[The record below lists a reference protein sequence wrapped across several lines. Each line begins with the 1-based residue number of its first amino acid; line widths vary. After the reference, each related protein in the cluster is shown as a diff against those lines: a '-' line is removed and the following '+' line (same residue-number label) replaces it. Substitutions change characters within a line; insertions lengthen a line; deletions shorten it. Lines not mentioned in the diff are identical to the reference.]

1 MIWLP
6 ARQDV
11 LRLHEKL
18 IERTGGSEGIRDIG
32 LIESALARSE
42 AGFGEMSLY
51 PGVVDKAAAIGCGLA
66 KNHGFVDGNK
76 RIGVAVMLLILR
88 RNAVQMRFTQAELIE
103 LGLGIARG
111 KLDVSE
117 VKSWIE
123 KYRVDN

>member
-6 ARQDV
+6 AREDV
-11 LRLHEKL
+11 LFLHKKL
-18 IERTGGSEGIRDIG
+18 VERTGGSEGIRDIG
-32 LIESALARSE
+32 LIESALARAE
-42 AGFGEMSLY
+42 AGFGQVFLY
-51 PGVVDKAAAIGCGLA
+51 PGVIDKAAAVGCGLA

-88 RNAVQMRFTQAELIE
+88 RNAVQLRFSQSELVE

-111 KLDVSE
+111 SLDVSE

-123 KYRVDN
+123 IHRVDD